1 MKLSITLL
9 TFVAL
14 LNLTACGSTSKQI
27 KHHTFTTDIS
37 GMVKD
42 ESATPTLLYNRPDA
56 PTLASYEHFIV
67 DPVRINYNE
76 PNARKIKQA
85 DLARMQHYFRE
96 QVSNELRKAGYP
108 ISNIPGPNTLR
119 ITFTLSGIKAPS
131 ALLNTVG
138 VIAPVALS
146 VGEVTVEAA
155 FSNSQS
161 EQIDAVVIDRSQGS
175 RVFNAKPWST
185 WADIESTFDHWA
197 EGIADAVKKSHRQ

>member
-1 MKLSITLL
+1 MKLSIALL
-9 TFVAL
+9 TFIAL
-14 LNLTACGSTSKQI
+14 LNLAACGSTSKQI
-27 KHHTFTTDIS
+27 KQHSIVTDIS
-37 GMVKD
+37 GLVKD
-42 ESATPTLLYNRPDA
+42 ESATPTLLYIRPDS
-56 PTLASYEHFIV
+56 PTLASYEQFIV
-67 DPVRINYNE
+67 DPVRINYND
-76 PNARKIKQA
+76 PDARKINSA

-96 QVSNELRKAGYP
+96 QVSNELSEAGYP
-108 ISNIPGPNTLR
+108 VTNQSGQNTLR

-131 ALLNTVG
+131 AILNTVG

-155 FSNSQS
+155 FSDSQS

-197 EGIADAVKKSHRQ
+197 KGIAEAVKKSHGQ